1 MVGAV
6 PGRPSPSPSSSAATS
21 LRAGNYAGYGASL
34 TWPPPAQAVRA
45 AAAPRPDPAPVPT
58 SRPAP
63 DLGLRRP
70 ISSARADFVGLRGVA
85 KSAPR
90 RGRRLRRLPGPRRGL
105 RAARRTP
112 QFCGRVAAATRRA
125 RRHVPA
131 RARARGAATTAETVR
146 RRRGVFPVL
155 LSRHSRC
162 DRSGVAPKGAG
173 WRLLDDVL
181 TFGETV
187 RGPRRGRSARLCGG
201 GAKRSW
207 GLRRAGG
214 GGIHRWSW
222 PGARQRPKSRRGRAP
237 IAPARG
243 QYEAPRS
250 RRVTSALPCWS
261 IVGLAA

>member
-1 MVGAV
+1 M
-6 PGRPSPSPSSSAATS
+6 
-21 LRAGNYAGYGASL
+21 
-34 TWPPPAQAVRA
+34 Q
-45 AAAPRPDPAPVPT
+45 
-58 SRPAP
+58 
-63 DLGLRRP
+63 
-70 ISSARADFVGLRGVA
+70 
-85 KSAPR
+85 
-90 RGRRLRRLPGPRRGL
+90 RLPGPRRGR

-112 QFCGRVAAATRRA
+112 QFCGQVAAATRRA

-155 LSRHSRC
+155 LSRHSRR
-162 DRSGVAPKGAG
+162 DRSGVAPKGAA
-173 WRLLDDVL
+173 WRLLDDVP

-214 GGIHRWSW
+214 GGIHRGSRR
-222 PGARQRPKSRRGRAP
+222 GARQRPKSRRGRAL